1 MDLELKKIQR
11 NIEDIRHCEMGLE
24 SNEDNGWFV
33 EFYHEGH
40 VFMKECEVMLEDC
53 IVQNVEEERSNVL

>member
-1 MDLELKKIQR
+1 
-11 NIEDIRHCEMGLE
+11 MGLE

-33 EFYHEGH
+33 GFYHEGH
-40 VFMKECEVMLEDC
+40 DVFMKECEVMLEDC